1 MTNADSG
8 RLFRSKLVGTKP
20 LVAPFL
26 LEKTD
31 STCSSYFL
39 DVFEPVPIVVE
50 EDMIDSLIAIWR
62 EQGLEELTL
71 IEPELRKIAKA
82 LRAPGEQAEV
92 ISQFVYAMY

>member
-8 RLFRSKLVGTKP
+8 RLFRSKLAGTKAS
-20 LVAPFL
+20 VAPFL

-31 STCSSYFL
+31 PARSSYFL
-39 DVFEPVPIVVE
+39 DVFEPEPIVVE

-62 EQGLEELTL
+62 EQGLEELAS

-82 LRAPGEQAEV
+82 LRAPHEQAEV